1 MTRVCCLCE
10 RQGRSRG
17 SPLADKKVE
26 LFGTW
31 CGIDTAKSASV
42 VQAVKEMVGNK
53 ARVIFAKGCNLT
65 NEPMLAKASGLKVD
79 PVENTRLVKEAVEQV
94 KDADRIIA
102 VMGEPNTGPE
112 SLQPCGY

>member
-1 MTRVCCLCE
+1 MV
-10 RQGRSRG
+10 G
-17 SPLADKKVE
+17 PLADKKGE

-79 PVENTRLVKEAVEQV
+79 PVGLAAVRLLVCRRARK
-94 KDADRIIA
+94 
-102 VMGEPNTGPE
+102 
-112 SLQPCGY
+112 SC

>member
-1 MTRVCCLCE
+1 MV
-10 RQGRSRG
+10 G
-17 SPLADKKVE
+17 PLADKKVE

-102 VMGEPNTGPE
+102 VMGEPNNWSGE
-112 SLQPCGY
+112 LAAVRILVCRRARKSC